1 MKRILGRSGIKVSGV
16 GMGCWAIGGPWT
28 FKGETAG
35 WGAVNDA
42 ESIRAVQAALD
53 MGVNFFDTAANYG
66 CGHSERV
73 LGRAIRDRRDQVVI
87 ATKFGFKVDES
98 TKNVEPYDGD
108 EVNGDVAG
116 RIREDCEASLARL
129 GTEYIDVYQLHAWGH
144 DVDRSVEVVSVLEE
158 LVSEGKI
165 RTYGWS
171 TDRIEAVKTFAE
183 GPNCG
188 VVQQQLNIFDGN
200 LELLRLCEE
209 LDLASL
215 NRGPLGMGILTGK
228 FRLDAEFASDDIR
241 SRASSWFSGLSGSG
255 VNPEWLAK
263 LDSIRDI
270 LTSGGRSL
278 AQGALSWIW
287 ASSQR
292 TVPIPGFKTV
302 DQVKEN
308 AGAMEFGPLTRDQMA
323 EIDSILGRPPILGRG
338 PIPST

>member
-35 WGAVNDA
+35 WGTIDDA
-42 ESIRAVQAALD
+42 ESIRAIHAALD

-73 LGRAIRDRRDQVVI
+73 LGQAIRDRRDQVVI
-87 ATKFGFKVDES
+87 ATKFGYKVDES

-129 GTEYIDVYQLHAWGH
+129 GTEYIDVYQLHVWGH

-171 TDRIEAVKTFAE
+171 TDRIEAIKSFAE
-183 GPNCG
+183 GPNCA

-200 LELLRLCEE
+200 LELLHLCEE
-209 LDLASL
+209 LDL
-215 NRGPLGMGILTGK
+215 K
-228 FRLDAEFASDDIR
+228 FSPDAEFAIDDIR
-241 SRASSWFSGLSGSG
+241 SRASSWFTGLSGSS

-263 LDSIRDI
+263 LDSVRDI
-270 LTSGGRSL
+270 LTSEGRSL

-292 TVPIPGFKTV
+292 TIPIPGFKTV
-302 DQVKEN
+302 GQVKEN
-308 AGAMEFGPLTRDQMA
+308 AGAMEFGPLTRDQM
-323 EIDSILGRPPILGRG
+323 EDIDSILGRKSVL
-338 PIPST
+338 SSN